1 MSAEPIAEFRAI
13 IPQIKSAILFG
24 GEGDSQVKLECPDSE
39 RAEVL
44 KLAAYA
50 PGRVLRVTVSAED
63 ASASTPGQGPSAGV
77 EA

>member
-1 MSAEPIAEFRAI
+1 MSEPIAEFRAI

-24 GEGDSQVKLECPDSE
+24 GEGDSQVKLECSDSD

-50 PGRVLRVTVSAED
+50 PGKVLKVTVEID
-63 ASASTPGQGPSAGV
+63 DG
-77 EA
+77 